1 MTSSVRSTL
10 AGKRLLVTGVTGFVG
25 KVLVA
30 FFLDRLPELGRITV
44 LARGRRGQKA
54 AERIRR
60 IAERSPAWRP
70 LRERYGSA
78 LGAMLAER
86 LEVVSGDAR
95 EPNLGIAAH
104 VLDEIAQRIDAVVHV
119 AGLTD
124 FVPDPADAVAV
135 NVRGA
140 IRAADVASRT
150 LGRRLVHVSTC
161 FVAGKMDG
169 RAEEELELGRSPNGT
184 RFDPH
189 SELDAIE
196 SLIEASRER
205 EPDASTARRM
215 RIEVGQQRANA
226 LGWPNLYTYGKALAE
241 QLLASRNDVTALIV
255 RPSIVECARTFP
267 FAGWN
272 EGVNTSA
279 PLVWLTGTLH
289 RSMPFRGEHV
299 LDVVPVDSVARGLT
313 LSLAEL
319 FRGGVVHGDVVQLA
333 SGDHNPF
340 TLRRCVD
347 LTALA
352 RRRQYQK
359 SEDVFERLVLA
370 HMDSAVTGRPP
381 HADALVPTARAAT
394 KAARDMLVSFDPDTH
409 LPASLR
415 ERFGEKLGR
424 WAQRTA
430 KQLGTTSRTLAQV
443 EEMLK
448 LYQPFVFD
456 HDPRLVT
463 ERVRGWTAALDPK
476 ERDELGFDTDSIDW
490 RDYWMNVQIP
500 GLDTW
505 SLPALRGERAPE
517 DPPFELGAAI
527 REVGVREP
535 LMRAD
540 VDMHERS
547 GEHAIEEGAE

>member
-1 MTSSVRSTL
+1 MTSVRSTL
-10 AGKRLLVTGVTGFVG
+10 AGKRLLVTGVTGFLG

-30 FFLDRLPELGRITV
+30 FLLDRLPDLGRITV
-44 LARGRRGQKA
+44 LTRGRRGQTP
-54 AERIRR
+54 AERVRR

-70 LRERYGSA
+70 LRERWGRA
-78 LGAMLAER
+78 LGGMLAER

-95 EPNLGIAAH
+95 EDMLGITPE
-104 VLDEIAQRIDAVVHV
+104 VLDSLRGRIDCVVHV

-140 IRAADVASRT
+140 MRAADVAARVGG
-150 LGRRLVHVSTC
+150 GRLLHVSTC

-169 RAEEELELGRSPNGT
+169 RADEHLEIGLSPNGT
-184 RFDPH
+184 RFDPK
-189 SELDAIE
+189 SELDAIT
-196 SLIEASRER
+196 SVIQASRER
-205 EPDASTARRM
+205 EPDAAAARRL
-215 RIEVGQQRANA
+215 RIEIGQQRANA
-226 LGWPNLYTYGKALAE
+226 LGWPNLYTYGKALSE
-241 QLLASRNDVTALIV
+241 HLLASRTDVTALLV
-255 RPSIVECARTFP
+255 RPSIVECARSFP

-289 RSMPFRGEHV
+289 RSMPFQGEHV
-299 LDVVPVDSVARGLT
+299 LDVVPVDSVARGIT

-319 FRGGVVHGDVVQLA
+319 FARRVRHGDVVQLA

-352 RRRQYQK
+352 RRRQYQT
-359 SEDVFERLVLA
+359 SQDLFERLVLA
-370 HMDSAVTGRPP
+370 HMDSVVTGRPP
-381 HADALVPTARAAT
+381 QTDALVPVARAAT
-394 KAARDMLVSFDPDTH
+394 KAARDLLVSFDPDAH
-409 LPASLR
+409 LPGPIR
-415 ERFGEKLGR
+415 ERFGAKLGR
-424 WAQRTA
+424 WAQRA
-430 KQLGTTSRTLAQV
+430 GKELGTTSRTLGQV

-463 ERVRGWTAALDPK
+463 ERVRGWTAALDPS
-476 ERDELGFDTDSIDW
+476 EREDLGFDTESIDW

-517 DPPFELGAAI
+517 DPPFDLGVPI
-527 REVGVREP
+527 REASALRT
-535 LMRAD
+535 
-540 VDMHERS
+540 HSQERTS
-547 GEHAIEEGAE
+547 SPSLEDSLEESAE